1 MPRTLLL
8 VEDNEM
14 FRGMLR
20 SLLTMRG
27 YNIEVARNGTEGL
40 AMTAARAYDA
50 VLTDVDMPEMDGFEF
65 CRQVREQQKAAG
77 RDIPVWIMTGM
88 FRPALAKKAAAAGAV
103 LVLRKPFPI
112 EEVCA
117 QIDQEFERRSAADA
131 SAAASGA
138 PADGAKPPGA

>member
-14 FRGMLR
+14 FRGMMR
-20 SLLTMRG
+20 SLLSMRG
-27 YNIEVARNGTEGL
+27 YNVEVAKNGTEAL
-40 AMTAARAYDA
+40 TMAAEHAYDA

-112 EEVCA
+112 DEVCA
-117 QIDQEFERRSAADA
+117 QLDQEFERRGGGDGANV
-131 SAAASGA
+131 A
-138 PADGAKPPGA
+138 PAEGAKPAGT

>member
-8 VEDNEM
+8 VEDNEL

-27 YNIEVARNGTEGL
+27 YNVETARTGAEGL
-40 AMTAARAYDA
+40 AMSAARTFDG

-65 CRQVREQQKAAG
+65 CRQLREQNKAAG
-77 RDIPVWIMTGM
+77 LDVPVWIMTGM
-88 FRPALAKKAAAAGAV
+88 FRPALTKKADAAGAV

-112 EEVCA
+112 DEVCA
-117 QIDQEFERRSAADA
+117 QLEQEFEKRSVPPPLPGDGA
-131 SAAASGA
+131 GA
-138 PADGAKPPGA
+138 PPTAS

>member
-1 MPRTLLL
+1 
-8 VEDNEM
+8 M

-27 YNIEVARNGTEGL
+27 YAVEVARNGPEGL
-40 AMTAARAYDA
+40 ALAAARNFDA

-88 FRPALAKKAAAAGAV
+88 FRPALAKRAAAAGAV

-112 EEVCA
+112 EDVCA
-117 QIDQEFERRSAADA
+117 QLEQQFEKQSG
-131 SAAASGA
+131 AASPSEPPPAA
-138 PADGAKPPGA
+138 PASPEAT

>member
-8 VEDNEM
+8 VEDNEL

-27 YNIEVARNGTEGL
+27 YNVEVAQRGPEGL
-40 AMTAARAYDA
+40 AMAAARAYDA

-65 CRQVREQQKAAG
+65 CRQVREQQKTLG
-77 RDIPVWIMTGM
+77 RDVPVWIMTGM
-88 FRPALAKKAAAAGAV
+88 FRPALEKRANASGAV

-117 QIDQEFERRSAADA
+117 QLEREFEKRSEARPAGEPPAAE
-131 SAAASGA
+131 
-138 PADGAKPPGA
+138 PRTT